1 MKPIE
6 KIRQIF
12 TWLCLHPFDETTPLG
27 QRILYNIFG
36 SSVFI
41 SNVYALITSVAFFL
55 KFLSVDMEEC
65 LFTLFQIF
73 GYLGVTYATVAIF
86 LQRNSISKIFQ
97 QLANIYKERKTYIKY
112 EKLPNFALWITESF
126 DVDENDK
133 SFRFL
138 MEASNQSE
146 WIWRIYVKYWIGGFL
161 LNLVSLTMTSLLVC
175 WTTGQA
181 FDVNK
186 LYHPYKVVWVKT
198 LKMIFNWSIWWK
210 KEIILR
216 LQFSMEW
223 KNQNWILRW
232 DLRWHRDWSNVF
244 SWQRCSSHVVHFD
257 VPAPSSIFQNVWIF
271 T

>member
-112 EKLPNFALWITESF
+112 EKLPNFAL
-126 DVDENDK
+126 
-133 SFRFL
+133 
-138 MEASNQSE
+138 
-146 WIWRIYVKYWIGGFL
+146 
-161 LNLVSLTMTSLLVC
+161 
-175 WTTGQA
+175 
-181 FDVNK
+181 
-186 LYHPYKVVWVKT
+186 
-198 LKMIFNWSIWWK
+198 
-210 KEIILR
+210 
-216 LQFSMEW
+216 
-223 KNQNWILRW
+223 
-232 DLRWHRDWSNVF
+232 
-244 SWQRCSSHVVHFD
+244 
-257 VPAPSSIFQNVWIF
+257 
-271 T
+271 